1 MDIINVIG
9 YAWCMLFPTFVI
21 AYIMHDCVET
31 LRELKE
37 IDDEDEEDF

>member
-21 AYIMHDCVET
+21 AYIMHDCMET
-31 LRELKE
+31 LRELN
-37 IDDEDEEDF
+37 DMDEDEEDF